1 MSFVLSCILSEN
13 TTKSQHIFYLSQEEI
28 NFIKMVLQFY
38 PHKIHQMH
46 EEIKL
51 LVVNGT
57 IQPHNIPQIVIII
70 SNIYNDILLE
80 NPADNPILV
89 IHIIKFTTNSI
100 LDAELIP
107 LPNVEMSIINEIIN
121 TALTLLNMNLPPIK
135 QEEKSYCASFFP
147 HCFLSFFILE
157 NHISK

>member
-13 TTKSQHIFYLSQEEI
+13 TNKSQHIFYLSQEELT
-28 NFIKMVLQFY
+28 FIKTVLQFY

-51 LVVNGT
+51 LVINGT
-57 IQPHNIPQIVIII
+57 IQSHDIPQMVIIL

-80 NPADNPILV
+80 NPTDHPISIV
-89 IHIIKFTTNSI
+89 HIIKFTLNSI

-107 LPNVEMSIINEIIN
+107 LPNIEMSVINQIIN
-121 TALTLLNMNLPPIK
+121 TALTLLNMNLSPIK
-135 QEEKSYCASFFP
+135 QEESCYASLFP
-147 HCFLSFFILE
+147 PCFLTFFRLKVK
-157 NHISK
+157 N